1 MKQISLRP
9 LALLILCL
17 ALQPLRLW
25 AETAPSAAPR
35 DTVWADSATFGRIHL
50 QRLAPA
56 DTLRQ
61 LKPNALKPVLES
73 LAINF
78 GVWGWDHFVTDRAW
92 ADIDIHSVRRNLKN
106 EWVLDHDSFSG
117 NQFSHPFH
125 GSMFYSAARYHG
137 HSYYTAALYPLVGS
151 MVWEYFCE
159 TNLPA
164 YNDFLST
171 GIGGSAIGEALY
183 RTADLAFDNSKRG
196 AARVVRELVGSV
208 LSPGRGIHRL
218 FSGQSWRVSPQRGK
232 MVEPEPFQ
240 FDIGAGERLMTEF
253 RHAGRQKRV
262 AFVDLTLRYG
272 DRFRYGGRR
281 KPFDYFRLHLL
292 ANISEGNPTLSD
304 ADIRGRIVGRSFD
317 TRRGW
322 QMDLAL
328 YQNFRYVDNYGDKH
342 DISAGDFPLF
352 AEAASFG
359 AGFSAEKRGR
369 RVAFSNDF
377 SLNGVGFG
385 AVANEYYDPRRYNF
399 ASGFSLRNTAE
410 LTLGRVAR
418 LSCDAYFA
426 RLYSPKGG
434 RDPRVDG
441 DYYWGARGHASIL
454 MVRSQLQVPL
464 WPYTSLN
471 LQHLFW
477 YRRSQYDYYPDR
489 HAKSS
494 ELRFGLVH
502 SL

>member
-1 MKQISLRP
+1 MKQHPLCSLV
-9 LALLILCL
+9 LLTLCL
-17 ALQPLRLW
+17 ALQPLRLR
-25 AETAPSAAPR
+25 AGEADAVVPR
-35 DTVWADSATFGRIHL
+35 DTVWADSATLGRVHL
-50 QRLAPA
+50 QRIAPD
-56 DTLRQ
+56 DTLRHI
-61 LKPNALKPVLES
+61 KPNGIKPVLES

-137 HSYYTAALYPLVGS
+137 QSYYTAALYPLVGS

-196 AARVVRELVGSV
+196 AARVIRELVGSV

-218 FSGQSWRVSPQRGK
+218 FSGESWHVSAQRGK

-240 FDIGAGERLMTEF
+240 FDIGLGERLMTEY
-253 RHAGRQKRV
+253 RHEGRHKQV
-262 AFVDLTLRYG
+262 AFVDFTLRYG
-272 DRFRYGGRR
+272 ERFHYDEKQ
-281 KPFDYFRLHLL
+281 KPFDHFSLHLL
-292 ANISEGNPTLSD
+292 TNISEGNPTLSD

-317 TRRGW
+317 TQKGW

-328 YQNFRYVDNYGDKH
+328 YQNFRYVDNYGDKD

-359 AGFSAEKRGR
+359 AGFYTEKRGR
-369 RVAFSNDF
+369 RLSFSNDF

-385 AVANEYYDPRRYNF
+385 AVANEYYDARRYNF
-399 ASGFSLRNTAE
+399 ASGFSLRNTVA
-410 LTLGRVAR
+410 LSIHHVAR
-418 LSCDAYFA
+418 LSCDAYFG
-426 RLYSPKGG
+426 RFYSPKGG
-434 RDPRVDG
+434 RDPHVDG

-464 WPYTSLN
+464 WHYTSLN

-494 ELRFGLVH
+494 ELSFGLVH
-502 SL
+502 SI